1 MNLSRERLKEL
12 LNYDERLGIFRW
24 KVRRST
30 TSPAGSVAGRTE
42 SKGYIQIGIDG
53 TRYMAHRLAWL
64 WCKNEI
70 ADDLV
75 IDHIN
80 GDRQDNRIVNLR
92 AVSFTENL
100 HHHRRVHPFS
110 RSQLLGVSY
119 NVKNAACG
127 KPWVA
132 RIQRF
137 GKRVTLGSFE
147 SPEEAHKAY
156 QKARGT

>member
-1 MNLSRERLKEL
+1 MVSVDRLKQL
-12 LNYDERLGIFRW
+12 LHYNRRTGLFRW

-30 TSPAGSVAGRTE
+30 SSPAGSIAGRTE
-42 SKGYIQIGIDG
+42 SKGYTQIGVDG

-64 WCKNEI
+64 WCKGEI
-70 ADDLV
+70 SDALV

-80 GDRQDNRIVNLR
+80 GDRQDNRIENLR

-100 HHHRRVHPFS
+100 HYHRRVHPFS

-119 NVKNAACG
+119 NVKSAACG
-127 KPWVA
+127 RPWVA

-137 GKRVTLGSFE
+137 GKRVTLGTFTR
-147 SPEEAHKAY
+147 PEEAYKAY

>member
-1 MNLSRERLKEL
+1 MVSVDRLKQL
-12 LNYDERLGIFRW
+12 LHYNRRTGLFRW

-30 TSPAGSVAGRTE
+30 SSPAGSIAGRTE
-42 SKGYIQIGIDG
+42 SKGYTQIGVDG

-64 WCKNEI
+64 WCKGEI
-70 ADDLV
+70 SDALV

-80 GDRQDNRIVNLR
+80 GDRGDNRIENLR

-100 HHHRRVHPFS
+100 HYHRRVHPFS

>member
-1 MNLSRERLKEL
+1 MVSVDRLKQL
-12 LNYDERLGIFRW
+12 LHYNRRTGLFRW

-30 TSPAGSVAGRTE
+30 SSPAGSIAGRTE
-42 SKGYIQIGIDG
+42 SKGYTQIGVDG

-64 WCKNEI
+64 WCKGEI
-70 ADDLV
+70 SDALV

-80 GDRQDNRIVNLR
+80 GDRQDNRIENLR

-100 HHHRRVHPFS
+100 HYHRRVHPFS

>member
-1 MNLSRERLKEL
+1 MGLTIERLREL
-12 LNYDERLGIFRW
+12 LRYEEATGLFRW

-30 TSPAGSVAGRTE
+30 TSPAGSIAGRTE

-64 WCKNEI
+64 WCKGEI
-70 ADDLV
+70 PDASV

-80 GDRQDNRIVNLR
+80 GDRQDNRIENLR

-100 HHHRRVHPFS
+100 HYHRRVHPFS

-119 NVKNAACG
+119 NSKTAAHG
-127 KPWVA
+127 KPWRA
-132 RIQRF
+132 RIQRY
-137 GKRVTLGSFE
+137 GKRVTLGSFAT
-147 SPEEAHKAY
+147 PEEAHAAY

>member
-1 MNLSRERLKEL
+1 MVSVDRLKQL
-12 LNYDERLGIFRW
+12 LHYNRRTGLFRW

-30 TSPAGSVAGRTE
+30 TSPAGSIAGRTE

-64 WCKNEI
+64 WCKGEI
-70 ADDLV
+70 SDALV

-80 GDRQDNRIVNLR
+80 GDRQDNRIGNLR

-100 HHHRRVHPFS
+100 HYHRRGHPFS